1 MLVDTILGAK
11 GSDVKTLP
19 ASAAVADAIDMLNTY
34 NIGAVVVAS
43 DDGTVIGIFS
53 ERDVVR
59 HISKKSVDALAR
71 PISALMTTSVV
82 TCTRETSIDDIMERM
97 TSRRIRHVPVIENNK
112 LIGIIS
118 IGDVVK
124 YKIEQAERDAEALRD
139 YIAS

>member
-19 ASAAVADAIDMLNTY
+19 ASATVADAVDMLNTH
-34 NIGAVVVAS
+34 NIGAVIVAG
-43 DDGTVIGIFS
+43 DDGSVMGIFS
-53 ERDVVR
+53 ERDLVR
-59 HISKKSVDALAR
+59 HLGKQPADSLTK
-71 PISALMTTSVV
+71 PISALMTSTVV
-82 TCTRETSIDDIMERM
+82 TCSRDTSIDEVMERM
-97 TSRRIRHVPVIENNK
+97 TSRRIRHVPVLEGSK

-124 YKIEQAERDAEALRD
+124 FKIEQAERDAEALRD